1 MPFKINAEIVQ
12 CGGKLL
18 KLTHDSTATKTPM
31 NVNVF
36 IPPSSSSS
44 KKKIPVLLYLSG
56 LTCTP
61 ENATEKSFFQYW
73 ASKYGFA
80 LVFPDT
86 SPRGADIAGENDSW
100 DFGTGAGF
108 YVNATQEPWSKN
120 YNMYTYVH
128 EELPAELA
136 KEFAQLDFKNVGIT
150 GHSMGGMGALVGFFR
165 QKDQYRSVS
174 AFAPIANPS
183 VVPWGEKNFGNYLG
197 DDKKAWAE
205 YDPTELVKK
214 YDGVHTPGILI
225 HQGLKD
231 PFYERELKPGNFIEA
246 AGGYKGDVD
255 LQLVDGYDHLYFF
268 ISSFVEEH
276 AKHHAKYLGLL

>member
-1 MPFKINAEIVQ
+1 MSFKTNASITQ
-12 CGGKLL
+12 FGGQLL
-18 KLTHDSTATKTPM
+18 KLTHDSKLTKTPM

-36 IPPSSSSS
+36 IPPTS
-44 KKKIPVLLYLSG
+44 KETKIPVLVYLSG

-61 ENATEKSFFQYW
+61 ENASDKSFFQYW

-86 SPRGADIAGENDSW
+86 SPRGANIKGEDDGW

-108 YVNATQEPWSKN
+108 YVNATQAPWSTN
-120 YNMYTYVH
+120 YNMYSYIH
-128 EELPAELA
+128 EELIDELS
-136 KEFAQLDFKNVGIT
+136 KEYKQLDFDNISIT
-150 GHSMGGMGALVGFFR
+150 GHSMGGMGALVGFLR
-165 QKDQYRSVS
+165 KPRNYKSVS

-183 VVPWGEKNFGNYLG
+183 VVPWGEKNFGGYLG
-197 DDKKAWAE
+197 NDQNKWAE
-205 YDPTELVKK
+205 YDPTELIKHFNGDDK
-214 YDGVHTPGILI
+214 STILI

-231 PFYERELKPGNFIEA
+231 NFYERELKPENFVKA
-246 AGGYKGDVD
+246 AKDYKGDVD
-255 LQLVDGYDHLYFF
+255 LKLVDGYDHSYYF